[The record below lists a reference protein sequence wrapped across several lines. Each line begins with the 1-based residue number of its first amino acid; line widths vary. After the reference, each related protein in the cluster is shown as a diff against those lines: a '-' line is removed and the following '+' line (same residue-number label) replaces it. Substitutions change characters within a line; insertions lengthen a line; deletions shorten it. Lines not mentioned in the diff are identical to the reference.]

1 MRSVEITDMG
11 GAKRNSSL
19 ELLRIIS
26 MWLIVFYHFHLHVLS
41 VDGELFYK
49 AIMIP
54 LHIGVP
60 LFVLISGY
68 FGINAS
74 VKGFSKFVVKV
85 GFYSILLLALA
96 LVLRRCFAWAY
107 PVSIKQ
113 VAGGVFFFSRTN
125 NLWFVRSYII
135 LYLISPFWNKA
146 ISEQTFKQRIGL
158 IAILF
163 FVSFWFYLIGQVPEV
178 NDHSILTMLTIY
190 TIGRTIRDFNL
201 VDIISPRKNLMYY
214 CIVTILITAIY
225 ILLAQTKVAGLAWI
239 CLFKYNSPF
248 LLLSAALF
256 FMLFARKE
264 YYKPWINYVSTSTFA
279 VYLISENSLT
289 NLYIYDIVENI
300 QQSMPLIPMYVA
312 LLLFVTVIFCFCI
325 LVDKITSPLQTRA
338 SVVVERIINKSLR
351 HIHLPSAHHL

>member
-1 MRSVEITDMG
+1 M
-11 GAKRNSSL
+11 
-19 ELLRIIS
+19 
-26 MWLIVFYHFHLHVLS
+26 IVFYHFHLHVLS

-74 VKGFSKFVVKV
+74 VKGFSKITVKV
-85 GFYSILLLALA
+85 GFYSILLLTLA
-96 LVLRRCFAWAY
+96 LILNKCFAWAY

-113 VAGGVFFFSRTN
+113 VAGAAFFFSRTN

-158 IAILF
+158 IAVLF
-163 FVSFWFYLIGQVPEV
+163 FVSFWFYLIGQAPEV

-190 TIGRTIRDFNL
+190 TIGRTIRDFNV
-201 VDIISPRKNLMYY
+201 VDKVSPRKNLLYY
-214 CIVTILITAIY
+214 CIVTIVITALY
-225 ILLAQTKVAGLAWI
+225 LLLAQTKVEGMAWI

-248 LLLSAALF
+248 LLLSATLF

-279 VYLISENSLT
+279 VYLLSENSLS
-289 NLYIYDIVENI
+289 NVYIYDIVEFF
-300 QQSMPLIPMYVA
+300 QHSMPFLSLYLA
-312 LLLFVTVIFCFCI
+312 LLLLATIIFFICI
-325 LVDKITSPLQTRA
+325 LIDKVTSPFQTRV
-338 SVVVERIINKSLR
+338 SVEVERIINWVLR
-351 HIHLPSAHHL
+351 HIYLPSTHQL